1 MTQMSTE
8 GKTTRSCREM
18 IMRGLCGVITG
29 FAALVY
35 GVNPLLV
42 VAGVGFYEGLVISIY
57 MLAEE

>member
-8 GKTTRSCREM
+8 SKTTRSYREM

-35 GVNPLLV
+35 GVDPLV
-42 VAGVGFYEGLVISIY
+42 VIAGVGFYEGLVISVWVI
-57 MLAEE
+57 E